1 MNENLLNGMKDL
13 IGDKPDYDSK
23 GDQEPLTSDQS
34 IAAGLAK
41 RAKLGG
47 MGTSDSNPELSK
59 EDMLT
64 LIDDK
69 MSNLQR
75 HRDSLTG
82 GDA

>member
-23 GDQEPLTSDQS
+23 GDREHLISDQS

-41 RAKLGG
+41 GG